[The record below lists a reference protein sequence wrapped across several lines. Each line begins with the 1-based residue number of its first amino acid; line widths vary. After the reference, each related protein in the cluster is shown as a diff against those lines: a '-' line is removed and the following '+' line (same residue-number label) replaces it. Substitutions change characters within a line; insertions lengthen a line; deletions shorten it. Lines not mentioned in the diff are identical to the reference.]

1 VACGANSIPPTHG
14 DLRPVFGL
22 ELIETELEVQVIHK
36 VQNDLLGVR
45 LELLEHIRRLHYVT
59 EVVGEFLHFIIDLL
73 LDEIEELL
81 LVIFMKPNLTLRVS
95 DQVRHAVNALAHV
108 VLDRRQNAKTVLT
121 TDYFEGRRREVR
133 DPRGAPRD

>member
-1 VACGANSIPPTHG
+1 MVIFVPS
-14 DLRPVFGL
+14 LVSV

-73 LDEIEELL
+73 
-81 LVIFMKPNLTLRVS
+81 
-95 DQVRHAVNALAHV
+95 
-108 VLDRRQNAKTVLT
+108 
-121 TDYFEGRRREVR
+121 
-133 DPRGAPRD
+133 RGGVPDFCLWMR